1 MDRIYRECGCF
12 LRESTSQIPPM
23 NTCSSLRLTKL
34 NRPDIHQQIVNKYA
48 KYSENYWAQV
58 KVRQLAYLSA
68 LREKK

>member
-1 MDRIYRECGCF
+1 
-12 LRESTSQIPPM
+12 M